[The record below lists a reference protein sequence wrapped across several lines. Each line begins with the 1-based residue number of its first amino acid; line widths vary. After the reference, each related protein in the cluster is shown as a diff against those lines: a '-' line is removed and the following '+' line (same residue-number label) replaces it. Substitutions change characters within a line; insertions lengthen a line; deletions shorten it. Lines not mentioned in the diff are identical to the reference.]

1 MHIHILGICGTFM
14 GGLALIARELGHQV
28 TGSDAGVYPPMSTQ
42 LQEQDIALYEGYAEK
57 NLEKTPELVVI
68 GNALSRGNEELE
80 AVLNKGIRYTSGAQ
94 WLAENV
100 LYQNRWTMAV
110 AGTHGKTT
118 TTSILTW
125 ILMHAGKEPGFL
137 VGGVAENLGVSA
149 RLGAGKH
156 FVIEADEYD
165 TAFFDKR
172 SKFIHYRPKT
182 AIINNLEFDHA
193 DIFQDLDAMKLQYH
207 HFVRGIP
214 ANGRLF
220 INADDENIKDMLGSG
235 CWAEQQQFSL
245 TNNNG
250 WYAKTLNNDC
260 TAFEIW
266 QQGKRAGQV
275 DWSLPGQHN
284 MMNALAAIA
293 AADHAGVTVSQSI
306 EALAKFKGIK
316 RRLEVV
322 GVVGDVTIYDD
333 FAHHPTEIRASLQAV
348 RDKVGAARLIAVME
362 PRSSTMRMGVH
373 QDTLAAALKEA
384 DKIYVVPTQAQNW
397 DIAGMVN
404 ELGDKCRL
412 SSDIEQTISVIAND
426 ALAGDHV
433 VIMSN
438 GGFAGI
444 HNRLIDQLN
453 AGK

>member
-1 MHIHILGICGTFM
+1 M

-28 TGSDAGVYPPMSTQ
+28 TGSDVGVYPPMSTQ

-57 NLEKTPELVVI
+57 NLEKIPELVVI

-80 AVLNKGIRYTSGAQ
+80 AVLNKGIHYTSGAQ

-149 RLGAGKH
+149 RLGEGKH

-245 TNNNG
+245 TNYNG

-260 TAFEIW
+260 TVFEIW
-266 QQGKRAGQV
+266 QQGKPAGQV

-362 PRSSTMRMGVH
+362 PRSNTMRMGVH

-404 ELGDKCRL
+404 DLGDKCTL
-412 SSDIEQTISVIAND
+412 SNDIEQTISVIAND

-444 HNRLIDQLN
+444 HNRLIDQLSL
-453 AGK
+453 GK